1 MKIPISV
8 ILVLVM
14 VSSAHAA
21 NCLIY
26 DHDDNLSLNDPLGAG
41 WVGTQYGI
49 VRSLENLGH
58 TVTTVLTLPA
68 DISGYDIIFICTGW
82 YGG

>member
-1 MKIPISV
+1 MKFIMSV
-8 ILVLVM
+8 VLIIIM
-14 VSSAHAA
+14 ASSVQAA
-21 NCLIY
+21 NCLVY
-26 DHDDNLSLNDPLGAG
+26 DHDDNVGLSDPLGEG
-41 WVGTQYGI
+41 WVGSQYGV

-68 DISGYDIIFICTGW
+68 DISGYDIIFVCTGW